1 MNPPDHLP
9 EADLE
14 RLDVHN
20 ASIDEP
26 TAAAG
31 CCGTT
36 DLSTGRI
43 CGSPAGHTGGC
54 DFSPTS

>member
-1 MNPPDHLP
+1 MPD
-9 EADLE
+9 ADLE

-20 ASIDEP
+20 ASIDQP

-36 DLSTGRI
+36 DLNTGRI
-43 CGSPAGHTGGC
+43 CRSPAGHADGC
-54 DFSPTS
+54 DFSSTS